1 MPYTMVRKV
10 SSESLNECM
19 PYRPYLPKGCAD
31 FYDAPAAWLNADWI
45 GPARGF
51 IDPVKEAQ
59 ASSLR
64 IDGRISTLEREA
76 AEQGQDWEEIIAQ
89 LARERATMEAAGIPG
104 VVTDTKIVAPTD
116 AQQQPGGEQG
126 RQGDPGDT

>member
-1 MPYTMVRKV
+1 H
-10 SSESLNECM
+10 
-19 PYRPYLPKGCAD
+19 
-31 FYDAPAAWLNADWI
+31 DAPAAWLNADWI

-76 AEQGQDWEEIIAQ
+76 AEQGQDWEQIIAQ
-89 LARERATMEAAGIPG
+89 LARERQAMDDAGIPG
-104 VVTDTKIVAPTD
+104 VVTDTKIVPPTD
-116 AQQQPGGEQG
+116 AQQAPGGEQG
-126 RQGDPGDT
+126 RTGNA